1 MKRALS
7 VAMCTI
13 AALSASATA
22 TVTTVEEGGTL
33 ALDASNANKDNTIIV
48 AAAGSTISLAEWAS
62 GDKSKNFYPHLVVS
76 GGVVR
81 VSSSGWTR
89 YRFVSGIRSVN
100 GGSLVIEGASEISVD
115 RKNIPTD
122 TEIMASTGPLCDIDN
137 VSFAS
142 GAGKLFLRYNV
153 TARSLPANC
162 PVEVLAGDSEVD
174 STIALGCANANAAAP
189 LLVDNTL
196 SLTNFNVIA
205 INAEALPE
213 GCHVKVSP
221 GWTFMFD
228 AYTLSADGF
237 TLTPAAGSTGR
248 YNIELL
254 GRGAMVRFANT
265 SPNSQG
271 QNNNIRCESNITGL
285 GEILFKPNSGTVI
298 TRFRGMAY
306 QVSTSS
312 SLSIPVDT
320 ANEPAQTESWKS
332 KVSHWFDA
340 SDADTIVPFTYE
352 PPSEWAG
359 NWSGA
364 KNEFNGNK
372 IVIGW
377 MDKVAESSISLYNA
391 RIWNNY
397 NADVSKNTMKTD
409 YVLQVMPYLVEGGLN
424 GKNYLCFG
432 TRGQNADGAKYDST
446 GNPAAASE
454 GRRLRC
460 FPSVDITGDAKASGS
475 YTRFASQYCIMVFG
489 SQQGGGRAIVGTDG
503 GTVAANGYLIRNDGT
518 SNCWA
523 PRNGYSMHVDGL
535 TADSKKATP
544 NGGWQVVSIDMTA
557 TNTVVTGLG
566 ARDFSD
572 SECGGQN
579 YAEVIFFSE
588 KPTVAER
595 AACERYLAEKWGLE
609 YSYVQWDNASSPV
622 SGSSG
627 SVILY
632 DDARATY
639 ESVEEITAEGSF
651 SGTVLIP
658 EGKTLVIEK
667 PLPPTEA
674 DVPDA
679 NRVGW
684 FDPEFEGAVTYN
696 ATELGH
702 GDLLYQLYGRTATG
716 LLTGDNDLWFTS
728 GWRGSSGVVSN
739 FAPSVS
745 TSVRGALTTGPARKW
760 LVFKEAHGDILGNMI
775 RSRKIS
781 TGVNGGLAGMNV
793 RQGFFVTD
801 TSSGGGDIFS
811 TDATFSNGKIKPRS
825 NGSVYSR
832 PIWADGTTAMAGTWL
847 DTTEIDGT
855 ERGYNG
861 RPEVLSFATESET
874 LKVGYV
880 ANYKGSH
887 AEIVGEF
894 IFYSQPLDDAART
907 KVQEYLMYKWFGDLN
922 RKYAD
927 YSGATVIGAGTV
939 KSPTLRNLP
948 NFAAGFT
955 GTVAGGSELSFTIGT
970 DGVADALA
978 INKPLVLDEG
988 ATVTVNVSGRPPAG
1002 HHTLLTATSISGS
1015 ATLDI
1020 VGPLV
1025 NRKAKLHVDEGEIW
1039 LEITAP
1045 GMVVIVQ

>member
-7 VAMCTI
+7 VAMCAI

-33 ALDASNANKDNTIIV
+33 TLNSTYNKDNTIIV

-62 GDKSKNFYPHLVVS
+62 GDKSKNFFPHLVVS

-115 RKNIPTD
+115 RKNIPSE
-122 TEIMASTGPLCDIDN
+122 TEIMAPTGPLCDIDN
-137 VSFAS
+137 LSFES
-142 GAGKLFLRYNV
+142 GDGKFFLRYNV
-153 TARSLPANC
+153 TVRCLPANC
-162 PVEVLAGDSEVD
+162 TVEVLAGDSAVE

-196 SLTNFNVIA
+196 YMTNFNVTA
-205 INAEALPE
+205 LNANALPA
-213 GCHVKVSP
+213 GCRVKVSP
-221 GWTFMFD
+221 DRTFKFD

-237 TLTPAAGSTGR
+237 TLTPAPGSTGR
-248 YNIELL
+248 FNIELL
-254 GRGAMVRFANT
+254 GHGAKVCFAN
-265 SPNSQG
+265 SNS
-271 QNNNIRCESNITGL
+271 NNIRCESNVTGL

-340 SDADTIVPFTYE
+340 SDADTIVPFSFD
-352 PPSEWAG
+352 PSSWGG
-359 NWSGA
+359 NWANA
-364 KNEFNGNK
+364 KNEFEGHQ
-372 IVIGW
+372 IIIG
-377 MDKVAESSISLYNA
+377 MKDKVEGSTISLYNK
-391 RIWNNY
+391 RIWTSGSTAQKSAY
-397 NADVSKNTMKTD
+397 
-409 YVLQVMPYLVEGGLN
+409 YLQVMPYIVEGGLN
-424 GKNYLCFG
+424 GKSYLCCG
-432 TRGQNADGAKYDST
+432 TRGSSKAGASYDES
-446 GNPAAASE
+446 GNPKSVNE
-454 GRRLRC
+454 NRRLR
-460 FPSVDITGDAKASGS
+460 FWNSETITGGSKPSGD
-475 YTRFASQYCIMVFG
+475 YTMIPAQYAIMVFG
-489 SQQGGGRAIVGTDG
+489 SQNGGGLAVLGTDG
-503 GTVAANGYLIRNDGT
+503 NGAPSHGYLLRENGISKAWTKNDGF
-518 SNCWA
+518 
-523 PRNGYSMHVDGL
+523 SMHVDGL
-535 TADSKKATP
+535 TANPKSDKP
-544 NGGWQVVSIDMTA
+544 NGGWQILSIDMTA
-557 TNTVVTGLG
+557 TNTVIHGLG
-566 ARDFSD
+566 SKDNNTSESD
-572 SECGGQN
+572 GGGQN
-579 YAEVIFFSE
+579 YAEVIFFNE

-595 AACERYLAEKWGLE
+595 AACERYLADKWGLE
-609 YSYVQWDNASSPV
+609 ESYVQWDNASSPV

-627 SVILY
+627 TVSLFDDVRTTY
-632 DDARATY
+632 D
-639 ESVEEITAEGSF
+639 SVEEITAEGSF

-716 LLTGDNDLWFTS
+716 LLTGDNDLWFTG

-745 TSVRGALTTGPARKW
+745 TSVRGALTTGPARNW

-781 TGVNGGLAGMNV
+781 AGINGSLSGMNV

-811 TDATFSNGKIKPRS
+811 TDATFSSGKIKPRS

-832 PIWADGTTAMAGTWL
+832 PIWADGTTAMVGTWL
-847 DTTEIDGT
+847 DTAEIDGT

-880 ANYKGSH
+880 ANWKGSH

-922 RKYAD
+922 GKYAD
-927 YSGATVIGAGTV
+927 YSGATVTGAGTV

-948 NFAAGFT
+948 KFGQNFT
-955 GTVAGGSELSFTIGT
+955 GSVAGGSELSFTIGA

-978 INKPLVLDEG
+978 IDSPLVLDDG

-1015 ATLDI
+1015 VTPVIIGLPANRTAT
-1020 VGPLV
+1020 
-1025 NRKAKLHVDEGEIW
+1025 LHVDAGEIW
-1039 LEITAP
+1039 LEVTAP
-1045 GMVVIVQ
+1045 GMMVIVN

>member
-1 MKRALS
+1 MFKRLI
-7 VAMCTI
+7 AMSLCAI
-13 AALSASATA
+13 AAMSASAA
-22 TVTTVEEGGTL
+22 VTVTTVEEGGFLTL
-33 ALDASNANKDNTIIV
+33 NSTYNNENTIIV
-48 AAAGSTISLAEWAS
+48 AAAGSTIDFES
-62 GDKSKNFYPHLVVS
+62 GSGNKTIYPHLVVS

-81 VSSSGWTR
+81 VSSSGFSR
-89 YRFVSGIRSVN
+89 YRFVSGIHAVE
-100 GGSLVIEGASEISVD
+100 GGSLEIVGTSEISVD
-115 RKNIPTD
+115 RKNIPSG

-137 VSFAS
+137 VSFTS

-153 TARSLPANC
+153 TVRRLPTNC
-162 PVEVLAGDSEVD
+162 TVEVLAGDSAVE

-196 SLTNFNVIA
+196 SLTDFNVTA
-205 INAEALPE
+205 INANALPT
-213 GCHVKVSP
+213 GCRVKVSP
-221 GWTFMFD
+221 DWTFKFD
-228 AYTLSADGF
+228 AYDLSADGF

-254 GRGAMVRFANT
+254 GRGAKVCFAN
-265 SPNSQG
+265 SNP
-271 QNNNIRCESNITGL
+271 NNIRCESNITGL

-312 SLSIPVDT
+312 SMSIPVDT
-320 ANEPAQTESWKS
+320 ANEPAPTESWKS

-340 SDADTIVPFTYE
+340 SDADTIVPFTFD
-352 PPSEWAG
+352 PSSWGG
-359 NWSGA
+359 NWVNA
-364 KNEFNGNK
+364 KNEFEGHQ
-372 IVIGW
+372 IIIG
-377 MDKVAESSISLYNA
+377 MKDKVEGSTVSLYNR
-391 RIWNNY
+391 RIWT
-397 NADVSKNTMKTD
+397 SGNTAQASA
-409 YVLQVMPYLVEGGLN
+409 YYLQVMPYIVEGGLN
-424 GKNYLCFG
+424 GKSYLCCG
-432 TRGQNADGAKYDST
+432 TRGVSKAGANYDKN
-446 GNPAAASE
+446 GNPNNAGE
-454 GRRLRC
+454 NRRLR
-460 FPSVDITGDAKASGS
+460 FWNSTDITGNSKPSGD
-475 YTRFASQYCIMVFG
+475 YTMIPAQYAIMVFG
-489 SQQGGGRAIVGTDG
+489 SQNGGGLAVLGTDG
-503 GTVAANGYLIRNDGT
+503 NGAPSHGYLLRENGTDKAWTKNDGF
-518 SNCWA
+518 
-523 PRNGYSMHVDGL
+523 SMHVDGL
-535 TADSKKATP
+535 TANPKSDKP
-544 NGGWQVVSIDMTA
+544 NGGWQILSIDMTA
-557 TNTVVTGLG
+557 TNTVIHGLG
-566 ARDFSD
+566 SKDNNTSESD
-572 SECGGQN
+572 CGGQN

-627 SVILY
+627 TVSLF

-658 EGKTLVIEK
+658 AGKTLVIEK

-674 DVPDA
+674 DVPDT

-696 ATELGH
+696 ATELGY

-728 GWRGSSGVVSN
+728 GWRGDSGVANN

-745 TSVRGALTTGPARKW
+745 SSVRGALTTGPARKW
-760 LVFKEAHGDILGNMI
+760 LVFKEAHGDSLGNMI

-825 NGSVYSR
+825 NGNVYSR

-861 RPEVLSFATESET
+861 RPEVLSFATENET

-880 ANYKGSH
+880 ANYNGSH

-922 RKYAD
+922 GKYAD
-927 YSGATVIGAGTV
+927 YSGATVTGAGTV

-948 NFAAGFT
+948 KFGQNFT
-955 GTVAGGSELSFTIGT
+955 GAVAGGSELSFTVGT

-978 INKPLVLDEG
+978 IDRPLVLDDG
-988 ATVTVNVSGRPPAG
+988 ATVTVNVCQRQASRRTPYASYGDFDNRLCDARHRRARREPHCRDSCGCGRDMA
-1002 HHTLLTATSISGS
+1002 
-1015 ATLDI
+1015 
-1020 VGPLV
+1020 
-1025 NRKAKLHVDEGEIW
+1025 
-1039 LEITAP
+1039 
-1045 GMVVIVQ
+1045 

>member
-1 MKRALS
+1 MPLCA
-7 VAMCTI
+7 I

-33 ALDASNANKDNTIIV
+33 TLNSTYNKDNTIIV

-89 YRFVSGIRSVN
+89 YRFVSGICSVN

-122 TEIMASTGPLCDIDN
+122 TEIMAPTGPLCDIDN
-137 VSFAS
+137 LSFES
-142 GAGKLFLRYNV
+142 GDGKFFLRYNV
-153 TARSLPANC
+153 TVRCLPANC
-162 PVEVLAGDSEVD
+162 TVEVLAGDSAVE

-196 SLTNFNVIA
+196 YMTNFNVTA
-205 INAEALPE
+205 LNANALPA
-213 GCHVKVSP
+213 GCRVEVSP
-221 GWTFMFD
+221 DRTFKFD

-237 TLTPAAGSTGR
+237 TLTPAPGSTGHF
-248 YNIELL
+248 NIELL
-254 GRGAMVRFANT
+254 GRGAKVCFAN
-265 SPNSQG
+265 SNP
-271 QNNNIRCESNITGL
+271 NNIRCESNVTGL

-340 SDADTIVPFTYE
+340 SDADTIVPFTFN
-352 PPSEWAG
+352 PSSWGG
-359 NWSGA
+359 NWANA
-364 KNEFNGNK
+364 KNEFEGHQ
-372 IVIGW
+372 IVIG
-377 MDKVAESSISLYNA
+377 MKDKVEGSTISLYNR
-391 RIWNNY
+391 RIWTSGSTAQASAY
-397 NADVSKNTMKTD
+397 
-409 YVLQVMPYLVEGGLN
+409 YLHVMPYIVEGGLN
-424 GKNYLCFG
+424 GKNYLCCG
-432 TRGQNADGAKYDST
+432 TRGDSKNGARYDSS
-446 GNPAAASE
+446 GSLVAAGE
-454 GRRLRC
+454 NRRLR
-460 FPSVDITGDAKASGS
+460 FWTSTDITGNSKPSGD
-475 YTRFASQYCIMVFG
+475 YTRIPAKYAIMVFG
-489 SQQGGGRAIVGTDG
+489 SQNGGGMAVLGTDG
-503 GTVAANGYLIRNDGT
+503 FGVATNGYLLRDKGLGNAWTKKDGF
-518 SNCWA
+518 
-523 PRNGYSMHVDGL
+523 SMHVDGL
-535 TADSKKATP
+535 TANPKSDKP
-544 NGGWQVVSIDMTA
+544 NGGWQILSIDMTA
-557 TNTVVTGLG
+557 TNTVIHGLG
-566 ARDFSD
+566 TRDDNSNESD
-572 SECGGQN
+572 CGGQN
-579 YAEVIFFSE
+579 YAEVIFFNE

-609 YSYVQWDNASSPV
+609 DSYVQWDNASSPV

-639 ESVEEITAEGSF
+639 DSVEEITAEGSF

-658 EGKTLVIEK
+658 AGKTLVIEK

-728 GWRGSSGVVSN
+728 GWRGDSGVANN

-745 TSVRGALTTGPARKW
+745 SSVRGALTTGPARKW
-760 LVFKEAHGDILGNMI
+760 LVFKEAHGDSLGNMI

-832 PIWADGTTAMAGTWL
+832 PIWAEGTTAMAGTWL

-880 ANYKGSH
+880 ANYNGSH

-894 IFYSQPLDDAART
+894 IFYSQPLDDEART

-922 RKYAD
+922 GKYAD
-927 YSGATVIGAGTV
+927 YSGATVTGAGTV

-948 NFAAGFT
+948 KFGQNFSGS
-955 GTVAGGSELSFTIGT
+955 VAGGSDLSFTVGT

-978 INKPLVLDEG
+978 IDRPLVLDDG
-988 ATVTVNVSGRPPAG
+988 ATVTVNVSGKPAAG
-1002 HHTLLTATSISGS
+1002 HHTLLTATSITGS
-1015 ATLDI
+1015 ATPVI
-1020 VGPLV
+1020 VGFPAT
-1025 NRKAKLHVDEGEIW
+1025 RTAKLHVDEGEIW
-1039 LEITAP
+1039 LEVIAP
-1045 GMVVIVQ
+1045 GMVFFVR